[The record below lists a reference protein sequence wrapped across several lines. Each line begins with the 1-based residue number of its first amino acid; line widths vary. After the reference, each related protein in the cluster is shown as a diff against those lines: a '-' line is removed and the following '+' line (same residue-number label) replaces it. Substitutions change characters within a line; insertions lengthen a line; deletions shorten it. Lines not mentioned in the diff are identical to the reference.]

1 MFIHKIKQSKNPK
14 KVYTNYKYL
23 YKTRHLYSILNNINS
38 CYIFFYTSFSKQKEI
53 ELKNLLQKEN
63 LKFIKLKKNLLQ
75 NEFNNSKFNF
85 INNLLKNN
93 IMLVYNTNS
102 PEINNVLISDIVNL
116 KIFNLFGIWSNQ
128 KFLRPS
134 EIKQLS
140 TLNQKNLNLELL
152 SLNNFTK
159 NYFFKT
165 LSKRKVYA

>member
-53 ELKNLLQKEN
+53 ELKTLLQKEN

-116 KIFNLFGIWSNQ
+116 KIFNLFGI
-128 KFLRPS
+128 
-134 EIKQLS
+134 
-140 TLNQKNLNLELL
+140 
-152 SLNNFTK
+152 
-159 NYFFKT
+159 
-165 LSKRKVYA
+165 